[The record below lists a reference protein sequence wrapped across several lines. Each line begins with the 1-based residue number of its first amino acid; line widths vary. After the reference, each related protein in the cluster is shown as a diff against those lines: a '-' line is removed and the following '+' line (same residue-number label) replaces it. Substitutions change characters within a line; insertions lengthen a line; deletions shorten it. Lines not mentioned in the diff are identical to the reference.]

1 MARFND
7 ASFPPRADWD
17 RRLSEIACPKLLPA
31 QAVHENPWFSVWNRG
46 GYFTVEYHQRQVA
59 VLPVVNGEAIAM
71 VRVRRPVIADMT
83 LELPAGAVEHGED
96 PVHAASR
103 ELAEEAGIVI
113 PDLGRYIPMPPIA
126 ISSTRMPR
134 LSYVFRVDVSE
145 NEFSARRPH
154 DEEIHSVERI
164 PIANLAGMMAGG
176 AIYVSLTLAVLGIF
190 LSSHCRAAPGAGD
203 TLFKVT

>member
-1 MARFND
+1 MTRYND
-7 ASFPPRADWD
+7 ALFPPHADWD
-17 RRLSEIACPKLLPA
+17 LRLSEIACPALSPV
-31 QAVHENPWFSVWNRG
+31 QIVHENPWFSVWNRG

-59 VLPVVNGEAIAM
+59 VLPVVNGDAVAM
-71 VRVRRPVIADMT
+71 VRAKRPVINDMT
-83 LELPAGAVEHGED
+83 LELPAGGVEKGED

-113 PDLGRYIPMPPIA
+113 SDLSRYVPMPPIA

-145 NEFSARRPH
+145 HEFSGRRPH
-154 DEEIHSVERI
+154 DDEIHSIERI
-164 PIANLAGMMAGG
+164 PIGDLAEMMAGG

-190 LSSHCRAAPGAGD
+190 LNSR
-203 TLFKVT
+203 